1 MKMEL
6 TWEYDSKT
14 MILAKL
20 ELVEESIDDGFGT
33 QKKSYFAVEDI
44 SVFIYNFTFEIDI
57 TGHLKQFEPKMFQGL
72 IDVTKAHFDGT
83 IEARTESLERKYSQ
97 YEDIEDY

>member
-1 MKMEL
+1 MEL

-14 MILAKL
+14 MILAKI
-20 ELVEESIDDGFGT
+20 ELVEESISDEFGT

-44 SVFIYNFTFEIDI
+44 AVFIYNFTFEVDI
-57 TGHLKQFEPKMFQGL
+57 TSHLKQFEPKLFQGL
-72 IDVTKAHFDGT
+72 IDATKLHFDGM
-83 IEARTESLERKYSQ
+83 IEAKTESLERKYSQ